1 MVDKFERLREAVMVE
16 PDINKW
22 MNAGDAYAG
31 SGMDHAVARAFVEYR
46 DSVVRVAKGLRF
58 EDS

>member
-1 MVDKFERLREAVMVE
+1 
-16 PDINKW
+16 

-31 SGMDHAVARAFVEYR
+31 SGMDYAVARAFVEYR
-46 DSVVRVAKGLRF
+46 DNVVRVAKGLRF

>member
-1 MVDKFERLREAVMVE
+1 MVE

-22 MNAGDAYAG
+22 LNAGDAYAG

-46 DSVVRVAKGLRF
+46 DNVVRVAEGLRF

>member
-1 MVDKFERLREAVMVE
+1 MVDKFERLREAVMAE

-22 MNAGDAYAG
+22 MSADDAYAG
-31 SGMDHAVARAFVEYR
+31 SGMDYAVARAFVEYR
-46 DSVVRVAKGLRF
+46 DNVVKVAEGLRF